1 MSEVVQAVATKQ
13 LTIKDQ
19 LQNPAAIE
27 QIRRALPEHMS
38 AERMARIAL
47 TCTTRIPKLAEC
59 TPQSFFRCLLDLS
72 SWGLE
77 PDGRHAHLIPYGKE
91 CTLIL
96 DYKGIV
102 ALAYRSGFVR
112 NIHSDVVRTG
122 DQFTYSLG
130 KVIGHTP
137 WAFRLDDKPTEAGEV
152 IAAYCVVEL
161 KDDACHHEVMTRQE
175 IDAIKNRSR
184 SGANGPWVSDWTE
197 MARKTVFRRASKWL
211 PISAEQVEA
220 FERDDDRPVPIHNDN
235 KRVHSVGIESILGSE
250 AEAVSG

>member
-1 MSEVVQAVATKQ
+1 MAETTVAEKPKQQ
-13 LTIKDQ
+13 LTIKEQ
-19 LQNPAAIE
+19 LNNPAVIE
-27 QIRRALPEHMS
+27 QIRKALPSHMS
-38 AERMARIAL
+38 AERMSRIAL
-47 TCTTRIPKLAEC
+47 TAMTKVPKLAQC
-59 TPQSFFRCLLDLS
+59 TPASFFKCLLDLS

-77 PDGRHAHLIPYGKE
+77 PDGRHAHLIPYGQE

-122 DQFTYSLG
+122 DIFTYSLG
-130 KVIGHTP
+130 KVVQHTP
-137 WAFRLDDKPTEAGEV
+137 WAFRLDDKPKEAGEV

-161 KDDACHHEVMTRQE
+161 KDDACHHEVMTRSE
-175 IDAIKNRSR
+175 IDAIKTRSKA
-184 SGANGPWVSDWTE
+184 GNNGPWVSDWNE

-220 FERDDDRPVPIHNDN
+220 FGRDHDRPELIANDN
-235 KRVHSVGIESILGSE
+235 KRVHSVGIESIIGEQSE
-250 AEAVSG
+250 